1 MMRPFNG
8 GRLNLQLSQIEA
20 LKCTPPRDPRF
31 VQALM
36 FSGAVHELEVPEDTN
51 AVDYAA
57 QLVVEINNS
66 QRSGG
71 DAYTVVQKA
80 GR

>member
-8 GRLNLQLSQIEA
+8 GTLNLQLSQIEA
-20 LKCTPPRDPRF
+20 VRPLHDPRF
-31 VQALM
+31 VQIM
-36 FSGAVHELEVPEDTN
+36 MCSGAVHDLPVPEDTN

-57 QLVVEINNS
+57 QLVVDINNS

-71 DAYTVVQKA
+71 DAYTVVQKV